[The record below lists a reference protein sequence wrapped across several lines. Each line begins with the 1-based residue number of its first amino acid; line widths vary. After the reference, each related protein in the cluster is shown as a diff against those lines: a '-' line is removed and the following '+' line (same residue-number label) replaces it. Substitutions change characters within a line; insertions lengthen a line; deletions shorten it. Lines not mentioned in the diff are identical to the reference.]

1 MINNGLLA
9 TKNQGGDN
17 WNCVIIGDK
26 EIPKNKISKWKI
38 QIKTDV
44 YNGYSD
50 LHIGIGPNKFNK
62 SVLYT
67 QCWSLYS
74 RKSYVYL
81 NLREKQSEYNNHKDK
96 LKKNDIIEV
105 IVDRKLGNLSF
116 SVNDINY
123 GIACSNIPKEQELYP
138 TVVIYQQNLSVEIV

>member
-1 MINNGLLA
+1 MTNNGLLA
-9 TKNQGGDN
+9 TKNKGGDN

-62 SVLYT
+62 STLYT
-67 QCWSLYS
+67 QCWSIYS
-74 RKSYVYL
+74 RNSYAYL
-81 NLREKQSEYNNHKDK
+81 NLRDKQSEYNNHKDK
-96 LKKNDIIEV
+96 LKK
-105 IVDRKLGNLSF
+105 R
-116 SVNDINY
+116 Y
-123 GIACSNIPKEQELYP
+123 Y
-138 TVVIYQQNLSVEIV
+138 